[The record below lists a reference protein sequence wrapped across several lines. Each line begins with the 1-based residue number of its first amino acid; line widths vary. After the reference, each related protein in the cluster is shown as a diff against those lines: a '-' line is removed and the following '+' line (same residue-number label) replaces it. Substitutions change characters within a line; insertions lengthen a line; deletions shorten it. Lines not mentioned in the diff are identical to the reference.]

1 MRKQMPIHNDLI
13 TLSNTAATLVVE
25 NDNMPQEVH
34 LHNMTKSSNEYIHL
48 GNADM
53 TLTNSI
59 HIDPGETVNY
69 HLGPGDELYAMS
81 NPSGLVV
88 GVLRI
93 TQD

>member
-1 MRKQMPIHNDLI
+1 MPIENSQV
-13 TLSNTAATLVVE
+13 TLSETTATLVVPIE
-25 NDNMPQEVH
+25 HMEQEVH

-59 HIDPGETVNY
+59 HIDPGETVRYNIP
-69 HLGPGDELYAMS
+69 PGDALYAMS
-81 NPSGLVV
+81 DPDGLEL

-93 TQD
+93 TQG

>member
-1 MRKQMPIHNDLI
+1 MPIHNDNI
-13 TLSNTAATLVVE
+13 TLSNTAATLVVP
-25 NDNMPQEVH
+25 NDSMEQVVH

-53 TLTNSI
+53 TLNNSL
-59 HIDPGETVNY
+59 HIDPGETVTY

-81 NPSGLVV
+81 DPNGLEI